1 MIVRQAELVIDVH
14 CQYGGQSPRYRIY
27 VDNDLITERSFIWS
41 SVKQYIEEH
50 IIVNVQPGQHSIRIE
65 NVDPDLGI
73 ITAKNLR
80 LDGIPTAS
88 ENVFEIV

>member
-1 MIVRQAELVIDVH
+1 MIVKQAELVIDVH

-27 VDNDLITERSFIWS
+27 VDNDLITERSFTWE
-41 SVKQYIEEH
+41 SVKQYVEEH
-50 IIVNVQPGQHSIRIE
+50 IIVNVHPGQHTIRIE

-80 LDGIPTAS
+80 LDGVLASS
-88 ENVFEIV
+88 ENTFEIV